1 MADSSETPDVIDLAA
16 DPNRMVKVAGREN
29 PIPAAQLMSKDEFTR
44 STQAYAA
51 RERELRETYAEA
63 QQLVEQ
69 LREDPVE
76 FHRALSERLQLDG
89 MTPYQ
94 ARAQA
99 NEMIDGIQNGGAP
112 QMTMDDSGQWQMVQQ
127 ELAALRQNN
136 EALQRVVFEEQA
148 NKAISSEIAS
158 ARAHEAEIAKRLGRE
173 GKDLTDGEIREVLAV
188 AQKHGL
194 KDLSVAH
201 KVWKHDQLLTDAEN
215 LRGEVE
221 ITKRKAEMP
230 WLGGGSEAGIATP
243 AKKISLRDAYE
254 RNIGSRLT

>member
-76 FHRALSERLQLDG
+76 FHRALSERLQMDG

-136 EALQRVVFEEQA
+136 EALQRVVFE
-148 NKAISSEIAS
+148 
-158 ARAHEAEIAKRLGRE
+158 
-173 GKDLTDGEIREVLAV
+173 
-188 AQKHGL
+188 
-194 KDLSVAH
+194 LSLIH
-201 KVWKHDQLLTDAEN
+201 
-215 LRGEVE
+215 
-221 ITKRKAEMP
+221 I
-230 WLGGGSEAGIATP
+230 
-243 AKKISLRDAYE
+243 
-254 RNIGSRLT
+254 